1 MYKMNWQQLIDPTR
15 LGKSASPDDS
25 ERTPFQRDYDRIL
38 FSSPFRRLKNKT
50 QIFSLPN
57 NDYVR
62 TRLIHTLE
70 VASVGRSLG
79 RAIGDEVVKR
89 NKLTCSE
96 ADIGDIVS
104 AACLAHD
111 IGNPPF
117 GHTGESAIG
126 LSFDNWDRNLAPEKT
141 KILETLTNSQK
152 TDFRQFEGNAQGF
165 RIVTKLEM
173 KRDRGGMQLTYP
185 TLAAFT
191 KYPRESLISSDI
203 LNGYTGKSAKKFG
216 FFQAEKDLFKEVAE
230 TLGLIRRDDRC
241 YWWARHPLSFLV
253 EAADDI
259 CYSIVDIEDSYRMK
273 CMSFEKAAQF
283 LNAIAQV
290 PASDFSN
297 ESENEQIKYLRA
309 KAIGVLIKDTV
320 NVFRE
325 YEDEIL
331 AGKFDDSLI
340 SRGKYHQIIDNEIMV
355 YMAVNI
361 YCHPTVLGIQVAG
374 FEVLDKLFL
383 CFLNASIDS
392 KSAKNR
398 TIVNMLP
405 EEFRSTDRDSLYTKI
420 LKITDYLSGMT
431 DSYATS
437 IFQTISGI
445 SIYQ

>member
-1 MYKMNWQQLIDPTR
+1 MEKMNWQQLIDPTR
-15 LGKSASPDDS
+15 LGKSTSPDGG

-62 TRLIHTLE
+62 TRLIHSLE

-79 RAIGDEVVKR
+79 RAIGYEVVKK
-89 NKLTCSE
+89 NNLSCSE
-96 ADIGDIVS
+96 ADFGDIVS

-126 LSFDNWDRNLAPEKT
+126 LSFDNWDRNQSPEKT
-141 KILETLTNSQK
+141 KILETLTSSQK
-152 TDFRQFEGNAQGF
+152 ADFQQFEGNAQGF

-173 KRDRGGMQLTYP
+173 KRDRGGLQLTYP

-191 KYPRESLISSDI
+191 KYPRESVIPGDI

-230 TLGLIRRDDRC
+230 TLGLIRRDDRY

-273 CMSFEKAAQF
+273 CMSFEKASQF
-283 LNAIAQV
+283 LNAVAQV
-290 PASDFSN
+290 PAAELTD

-309 KAIGVLIKDTV
+309 KAISVLIKDTV
-320 NVFRE
+320 NVFLE
-325 YEDEIL
+325 HEDEIL

-340 SRGKYHQIIDNEIMV
+340 SRGKYHQIIDDEIMS
-355 YMAVNI
+355 YMQANI
-361 YCHPTVLGIQVAG
+361 YCHPIVLGIQVAG

-383 CFLNASIDS
+383 CFLNASIDTNN
-392 KSAKNR
+392 AKNK
-398 TIVNMLP
+398 TIFNMLP
-405 EEFRSTDRDSLYTKI
+405 EEFRSSDRDSLYHRI
-420 LKITDYLSGMT
+420 LKITDYISGMT

-445 SIYQ
+445 SMY

>member
-1 MYKMNWQQLIDPTR
+1 MNKMNWQQLIDPTR
-15 LGKSASPDDS
+15 LGKSSSPDGG

-62 TRLIHTLE
+62 TRLIHSLE

-79 RAIGDEVVKR
+79 RAIGYEVVKS
-89 NKLTCSE
+89 NKLSCSE
-96 ADIGDIVS
+96 ADFGDIVS

-126 LSFDNWDRNLAPEKT
+126 LSFDNWDGDRSPEKS
-141 KILETLTNSQK
+141 KILEILTSAQK
-152 TDFRQFEGNAQGF
+152 ADFQQFEGNAQGF

-173 KRDRGGMQLTYP
+173 KRNKGGMQLTYP

-191 KYPRESLISSDI
+191 KYPRESLIPNDI
-203 LNGYTGKSAKKFG
+203 LNGYSGKSAKKFG
-216 FFQAEKDLFKEVAE
+216 FFQDEKDLFEEVAK
-230 TLGLIRRDDRC
+230 TLGLIRRNDLY

-273 CMSFEKAAQF
+273 CMSFEKASQF
-283 LNAIAQV
+283 LNAVAQV
-290 PASDFSN
+290 PVSEFN
-297 ESENEQIKYLRA
+297 HESENEQIKYLRA
-309 KAIGVLIKDTV
+309 KAISVLIKDAV
-320 NVFRE
+320 NVFLE
-325 YEDEIL
+325 HEDDIL
-331 AGKFDDSLI
+331 TGKFDDSLI
-340 SRGKYHQIIDNEIMV
+340 SRGKYHQVIDNEIIS
-355 YMAVNI
+355 YMTANI

-374 FEVLDKLFL
+374 FEVLDKLFS

-392 KSAKNR
+392 KNAKNR
-398 TIVNMLP
+398 IIFNMLP
-405 EEFRSTDRDSLYTKI
+405 EEFRSSDRDSLYTKI
-420 LKITDYLSGMT
+420 LKITDYISGMT
-431 DSYATS
+431 DSYATN
-437 IFQTISGI
+437 IFQTIGGI
-445 SIYQ
+445 SMY

>member
-1 MYKMNWQQLIDPTR
+1 MNWQQLIDPTR
-15 LGKSASPDDS
+15 LGKSTSQDGG

-62 TRLIHTLE
+62 TRLIHSLE

-79 RAIGDEVVKR
+79 RAIGYEVVKR
-89 NKLTCSE
+89 DNLSCSE
-96 ADIGDIVS
+96 ADFGDIVS

-126 LSFDNWDRNLAPEKT
+126 LSFDNWDRNQSPEKT

-152 TDFRQFEGNAQGF
+152 ADFRQFEGNAQGF

-203 LNGYTGKSAKKFG
+203 LNGYAGKSAKKFG

-230 TLGLIRRDDRC
+230 TLGLIRRDERY

-273 CMSFEKAAQF
+273 CMSFEKAAHF
-283 LNAIAQV
+283 LNAVAQV
-290 PASDFSN
+290 PDLEFRHEN
-297 ESENEQIKYLRA
+297 ENEQIKYLRA
-309 KAIGVLIKDTV
+309 KAISVSIKDTV
-320 NVFRE
+320 NVFLE
-325 YEDEIL
+325 HEDDIL

-340 SRGKYHQIIDNEIMV
+340 SHGQYHQIIDNEIMS
-355 YMAVNI
+355 YMRANV

-374 FEVLDKLFL
+374 FEVLDKLFF

-392 KSAKNR
+392 NNAKNR
-398 TIVNMLP
+398 TIFNMLP
-405 EEFRSTDRDSLYTKI
+405 EEFRSNDRDSLYHKI

-445 SIYQ
+445 SIY

>member
-1 MYKMNWQQLIDPTR
+1 MHKMNWQQLIDPTR
-15 LGKSASPDDS
+15 LGKSTSPDGG

-62 TRLIHTLE
+62 TRLIHSLE

-79 RAIGDEVVKR
+79 RAIGYEVVKR
-89 NKLTCSE
+89 NHLSCSE
-96 ADIGDIVS
+96 ADFGDIVS

-117 GHTGESAIG
+117 GHTGEAAIG
-126 LSFDNWDRNLAPEKT
+126 LSFANWDRNQSPEKT
-141 KILETLTNSQK
+141 KILEILSNAQK
-152 TDFRQFEGNAQGF
+152 ADFLHFEGNAQGF

-191 KYPRESLISSDI
+191 KYPRESLIPSDI
-203 LNGYTGKSAKKFG
+203 VNGYTGKSAKKFG
-216 FFQAEKDLFKEVAE
+216 FFQAEKDLFKEVAD
-230 TLGLIRRDDRC
+230 TLGLIRRDDRY

-273 CMSFEKAAQF
+273 CMSFEKASKF
-283 LNAIAQV
+283 LNAIAKV
-290 PASDFSN
+290 PKKDLIDEN
-297 ESENEQIKYLRA
+297 ENEQIKYLRA
-309 KAIGVLIKDTV
+309 KAISALIKDTV
-320 NVFRE
+320 NVFLE

-331 AGKFDDSLI
+331 SGKFDDSLI
-340 SRGKYHQIIDNEIMV
+340 SRGKYHQIIDDEIIS
-355 YMAVNI
+355 YMSANI

-374 FEVLDKLFL
+374 FEVLDKLFS
-383 CFLNASIDS
+383 CFLNASIDT
-392 KSAKNR
+392 KNAKNR
-398 TIVNMLP
+398 IIFNMLP
-405 EEFRSTDRDSLYTKI
+405 EEFRSSDRDSLYSKV
-420 LKITDYLSGMT
+420 LKITDYISGMT

-445 SIYQ
+445 SMY

>member
-1 MYKMNWQQLIDPTR
+1 MAKMNWQQLIDPTR
-15 LGKSASPDDS
+15 LGKSTSPDGG

-62 TRLIHTLE
+62 TRLIHSLE

-79 RAIGDEVVKR
+79 RAIGYEAVKK
-89 NKLTCSE
+89 NNLSCSE
-96 ADIGDIVS
+96 ADFGDIVS

-126 LSFDNWDRNLAPEKT
+126 LSFENWDRNQSPEKT
-141 KILETLTNSQK
+141 KILETLANSQK
-152 TDFRQFEGNAQGF
+152 ADFRQFEGNAQGF

-191 KYPRESLISSDI
+191 KYPRESMIPSDI
-203 LNGYTGKSAKKFG
+203 LNGYAGKSAKKFG

-230 TLGLIRRDDRC
+230 TLGLIRRDDRY

-283 LNAIAQV
+283 LNAVAQV
-290 PASDFSN
+290 PAAEFIN

-309 KAIGVLIKDTV
+309 KAISVLIKDTV
-320 NVFRE
+320 NVFLTN
-325 YEDEIL
+325 EDDIL
-331 AGKFDDSLI
+331 AGKFDHSLI
-340 SRGKYHQIIDNEIMV
+340 SRGKYHQIIDNEIMN
-355 YMAVNI
+355 YMQANI

-383 CFLNASIDS
+383 CFLNASIDNNN
-392 KSAKNR
+392 AKNR
-398 TIVNMLP
+398 TIFNMLP
-405 EEFRSTDRDSLYTKI
+405 EEFRSSDRDSLYHKI

-445 SIYQ
+445 SMY

>member
-1 MYKMNWQQLIDPTR
+1 MHKMNWQQLIDPTR
-15 LGKSASPDDS
+15 LGKSTSPDGG

-62 TRLIHTLE
+62 TRLIHSLE

-79 RAIGDEVVKR
+79 RAIGYEVVKK
-89 NKLTCSE
+89 NNLSCSE
-96 ADIGDIVS
+96 ADFGDIVS

-126 LSFDNWDRNLAPEKT
+126 LSFDNWDRNQAPEKT
-141 KILETLTNSQK
+141 KILEVLNNSQK
-152 TDFRQFEGNAQGF
+152 ADFGHFEGNAQGF

-173 KRDRGGMQLTYP
+173 KRDCGGMQLTYP

-191 KYPRESLISSDI
+191 KYPRESYIPNEI
-203 LNGYTGKSAKKFG
+203 VHGYSGKSAKKFG
-216 FFQAEKDLFKEVAE
+216 FFQAEKDLFKQVAD
-230 TLGLIRRDDRC
+230 TLGLIRRDDRY

-273 CMSFEKAAQF
+273 CMSFEKASQF
-283 LNAIAQV
+283 LNSIAQV
-290 PASDFSN
+290 PAAEFSN

-309 KAIGVLIKDTV
+309 KAISVLIRDTV
-320 NVFRE
+320 SVFLNH
-325 YEDEIL
+325 EDEIL
-331 AGKFDDSLI
+331 AGTFDRSLI
-340 SRGKYHQIIDNEIMV
+340 SCGKYHQIIDNEILDHMT
-355 YMAVNI
+355 ANI

-374 FEVLDKLFL
+374 FEVLDKLFSS
-383 CFLNASIDS
+383 FLNASIDS
-392 KSAKNR
+392 QNAKNR
-398 TIVNMLP
+398 IIFHMLP
-405 EEFRSTDRDSLYTKI
+405 EEFRSSDRDSLYFKV
-420 LKITDYLSGMT
+420 LKITDYISGMT

-445 SIYQ
+445 SMY

>member
-1 MYKMNWQQLIDPTR
+1 MDKMNWQQLIGPTR
-15 LGKSASPDDS
+15 LGKSTSPDGG

-62 TRLIHTLE
+62 TRLIHSLE

-79 RAIGDEVVKR
+79 RAIGYEVVKK
-89 NKLTCSE
+89 NNLSCSE
-96 ADIGDIVS
+96 ADFGDIVS

-126 LSFDNWDRNLAPEKT
+126 LSFDNWDRNQSPEKT
-141 KILETLTNSQK
+141 KILEILNSSQK
-152 TDFRQFEGNAQGF
+152 ADFRHFEGNAQGF

-191 KYPRESLISSDI
+191 KYPRESLIPSDI
-203 LNGYTGKSAKKFG
+203 VNGYSGKSAKKFG
-216 FFQAEKDLFKEVAE
+216 FFQAEKDLFKEVAD
-230 TLGLIRRDDRC
+230 TLGLIRRDDRY

-273 CMSFEKAAQF
+273 CMSFEKAAYF
-283 LNAIAQV
+283 LNSIAQV
-290 PASDFSN
+290 PAAEFSN

-309 KAIGVLIKDTV
+309 KAISVLIRDTV
-320 NVFRE
+320 SVFIDR
-325 YEDEIL
+325 EDEIL
-331 AGKFDDSLI
+331 AGTFDDSLI
-340 SRGKYHQIIDNEIMV
+340 SRGKYHQVIDNEILSHMI
-355 YMAVNI
+355 ANI

-374 FEVLDKLFL
+374 FEVLDKLFSS
-383 CFLNASIDS
+383 FLNASIDS
-392 KSAKNR
+392 QNAKNR
-398 TIVNMLP
+398 IVCNMLP
-405 EEFRSTDRDSLYTKI
+405 EEFRSSDRDSLYSKV
-420 LKITDYLSGMT
+420 LKITDYISGMT

-445 SIYQ
+445 SMY

>member
-1 MYKMNWQQLIDPTR
+1 MNWQQLIDPTR
-15 LGKSASPDDS
+15 LGKSPNLDGG

-62 TRLIHTLE
+62 TRLIHSLE

-79 RAIGDEVVKR
+79 RAVGYEIVKR
-89 NKLTCSE
+89 DKLSCSE
-96 ADIGDIVS
+96 ADFGDIIS

-126 LSFDNWDRNLAPEKT
+126 LSFDNWDSDRSPAKT
-141 KILETLTNSQK
+141 NILETLSSSQK
-152 TDFRQFEGNAQGF
+152 ADFSQFEGNAQGF

-173 KRDRGGMQLTYP
+173 NRDRGGMQLTYP

-191 KYPRESLISSDI
+191 KYPRESLISSDV
-203 LNGYTGKSAKKFG
+203 LNGYSGKSAKKFG

-230 TLGLIRRDDRC
+230 TLGLIRRDDSF
-241 YWWARHPLSFLV
+241 YWWVRHPLSFLV

-283 LNAIAQV
+283 LNAVAQV
-290 PASDFSN
+290 PVAEFSSR
-297 ESENEQIKYLRA
+297 SENEQIKYLRA
-309 KAIGVLIKDTV
+309 KAISVLIKDTV
-320 NVFRE
+320 SIFLD
-325 YEDEIL
+325 YEDDIL
-331 AGKFDDSLI
+331 TGKFDDSLI
-340 SRGKYHQIIDNEIMV
+340 SRGKYHQIIDNEIIS
-355 YMAVNI
+355 YMEANI

-374 FEVLDKLFL
+374 FEVLDKLFS
-383 CFLNASIDS
+383 CFLNASINR
-392 KSAKNR
+392 KNAKNR
-398 TIVNMLP
+398 VIFNMLP
-405 EEFRSTDRDSLYTKI
+405 EEFRSSDQDSLYTKV
-420 LKITDYLSGMT
+420 LKITDYISGMT

-437 IFQTISGI
+437 TFQTISGI
-445 SIYQ
+445 SMY

>member
-1 MYKMNWQQLIDPTR
+1 MHKMNWQQLIDPTR
-15 LGKSASPDDS
+15 LGKSTSPDGG

-62 TRLIHTLE
+62 TRLIHSLE

-79 RAIGDEVVKR
+79 RAIGYEVVKK
-89 NKLTCSE
+89 NNLSCSE
-96 ADIGDIVS
+96 ADFGDIVS

-126 LSFDNWDRNLAPEKT
+126 LSFDNWDRNQSPEKT
-141 KILETLTNSQK
+141 KILEILSSSQK
-152 TDFRQFEGNAQGF
+152 ADFLHFEGNAQGF

-191 KYPRESLISSDI
+191 KYPRESLIPNEVSG
-203 LNGYTGKSAKKFG
+203 GYKGKSAKKFG
-216 FFQAEKDLFKEVAE
+216 FFQDEKDLFKQVAD
-230 TLGLIRRDDRC
+230 TLGLIRRDDRY

-273 CMSFEKAAQF
+273 CMSFEKASKF
-283 LNAIAQV
+283 LNTIARV
-290 PASDFSN
+290 PKKDLIDEN
-297 ESENEQIKYLRA
+297 ENEQIKYLRA
-309 KAIGVLIKDTV
+309 KAISALIKDTV
-320 NVFRE
+320 NVFLE
-325 YEDEIL
+325 HEDEIL

-340 SRGKYHQIIDNEIMV
+340 SRGKYHQIIDDEIMS
-355 YMAVNI
+355 YMSANI

-374 FEVLDKLFL
+374 FEVLDKLFS
-383 CFLNASIDS
+383 CFLNASIDT
-392 KSAKNR
+392 KNAKNR
-398 TIVNMLP
+398 IIFNMLP
-405 EEFRSTDRDSLYTKI
+405 EEFRSSDRDSLYSKV
-420 LKITDYLSGMT
+420 LKITDYISGMT

-445 SIYQ
+445 SMY

>member
-1 MYKMNWQQLIDPTR
+1 MKKMNWQQLIDPTR
-15 LGKSASPDDS
+15 LGKSPNPDS
-25 ERTPFQRDYDRIL
+25 GERTPFQRDYDRIL

-62 TRLIHTLE
+62 TRLIHSLE

-79 RAIGDEVVKR
+79 RAIGYEVVKR
-89 NKLTCSE
+89 DKLSCSE
-96 ADIGDIVS
+96 ADFGDIIS

-117 GHTGESAIG
+117 GHTGEAAIG
-126 LSFDNWDRNLAPEKT
+126 LSFDNWDGDRSPEKT
-141 KILETLTNSQK
+141 NILEILNSSQK
-152 TDFRQFEGNAQGF
+152 ADFSNFEGNAQGF
-165 RIVTKLEM
+165 RIVTTLEM
-173 KRDRGGMQLTYP
+173 KRNRGGMQLTYP

-191 KYPRESLISSDI
+191 KYPRESLIPADI
-203 LNGYTGKSAKKFG
+203 LNGYSGKSAKKFG
-216 FFQAEKDLFKEVAE
+216 FFQAEKDLFKEVAQ
-230 TLGLIRRDDRC
+230 TLGLIRRDDKY

-283 LNAIAQV
+283 LNAVAQV
-290 PASDFSN
+290 SPSEFSN

-309 KAIGVLIKDTV
+309 KAISVLIKDTV
-320 NVFRE
+320 NVFLK
-325 YEDEIL
+325 YEDDIL
-331 AGKFDDSLI
+331 TGEFDDSLI
-340 SRGKYHQIIDNEIMV
+340 SRGKYHQIIDHQIIS
-355 YMAVNI
+355 YMEANI

-374 FEVLDKLFL
+374 FEVLDKLFS
-383 CFLNASIDS
+383 CFLNASIDP

-398 TIVNMLP
+398 VIFNMLP
-405 EEFRSTDRDSLYTKI
+405 EEFRSSDRDSLYYKVI
-420 LKITDYLSGMT
+420 KVTDYISGMT
-431 DSYATS
+431 DSYATD

-445 SIYQ
+445 SMY

>member
-1 MYKMNWQQLIDPTR
+1 MNKMNWQQLIDPTR
-15 LGKSASPDDS
+15 LGKSASPDGG

-62 TRLIHTLE
+62 TRLIHSLE

-79 RAIGDEVVKR
+79 RAIGYEVVKK
-89 NKLTCSE
+89 NKLSCSE
-96 ADIGDIVS
+96 ADFGDIVS

-126 LSFDNWDRNLAPEKT
+126 LSFENWDSDRSPEKT
-141 KILETLTNSQK
+141 KILEVLNSSQQA
-152 TDFRQFEGNAQGF
+152 DFRYFEGNAQGF

-191 KYPRESLISSDI
+191 KYPRESLIPNDI
-203 LNGYTGKSAKKFG
+203 FNGYSGKSAKKFG
-216 FFQAEKDLFKEVAE
+216 FFQDEKDLFKEVAE
-230 TLGLIRRDDRC
+230 TLGLIRRDAQS

-259 CYSIVDIEDSYRMK
+259 CYSIVDVEDSYRMK
-273 CMSFEKAAQF
+273 CMSFEKASQF
-283 LNAIAQV
+283 LNAVAQV
-290 PASDFSN
+290 PTSDFIN

-309 KAIGVLIKDTV
+309 KAISVLIKDTV
-320 NVFRE
+320 NVFLQH
-325 YEDEIL
+325 EDDIL
-331 AGKFDDSLI
+331 TATFDDSLI
-340 SRGKYHQIIDNEIMV
+340 SRGKYHQIIDNEIIS
-355 YMAVNI
+355 YMTANI

-374 FEVLDKLFL
+374 FEVLDKLFS

-392 KSAKNR
+392 KNAKNR
-398 TIVNMLP
+398 IIFNMLP
-405 EEFRSTDRDSLYTKI
+405 EEFRSSDRDSLYVKI
-420 LKITDYLSGMT
+420 LKITDYISGMT

-445 SIYQ
+445 SIY

>member
-1 MYKMNWQQLIDPTR
+1 MNWQQLIDPTR
-15 LGKSASPDDS
+15 LGKSTSPDGG

-62 TRLIHTLE
+62 TRLIHSLE

-79 RAIGDEVVKR
+79 RAIGYEVVKK
-89 NKLTCSE
+89 NNLSCSE
-96 ADIGDIVS
+96 ADFGDIVS

-126 LSFDNWDRNLAPEKT
+126 LSFDNWDRNQSPEKT
-141 KILETLTNSQK
+141 KILEILSNSQK
-152 TDFRQFEGNAQGF
+152 ADFRHFEGNAQGF

-191 KYPRESLISSDI
+191 KYPRESLIPSDVV
-203 LNGYTGKSAKKFG
+203 NGYSGKSAKKFG
-216 FFQAEKDLFKEVAE
+216 FFQAEKDLFKEVAD
-230 TLGLIRRDDRC
+230 TLGLIRRDDQY

-273 CMSFEKAAQF
+273 CMSFEKAAYF
-283 LNAIAQV
+283 LNSIAQV
-290 PASDFSN
+290 SAVEFSN

-309 KAIGVLIKDTV
+309 KAISVLIRDTV
-320 NVFRE
+320 SVFLDH
-325 YEDEIL
+325 EDEIL
-331 AGKFDDSLI
+331 AGTFDDSLI
-340 SRGKYHQIIDNEIMV
+340 SRGKYHQVIDNEILTHMT
-355 YMAVNI
+355 ANI

-374 FEVLDKLFL
+374 FEVLDKLFSS
-383 CFLNASIDS
+383 FLNASIDS
-392 KSAKNR
+392 QNAKNR
-398 TIVNMLP
+398 IIFNMLP
-405 EEFRSTDRDSLYTKI
+405 EEFRSSDRDSLYSKV
-420 LKITDYLSGMT
+420 LKITDYISGMT

-437 IFQTISGI
+437 TFQTISGI
-445 SIYQ
+445 SMY

>member
-1 MYKMNWQQLIDPTR
+1 MDKMNWQQLIDPTR
-15 LGKSASPDDS
+15 LGKSTSPDGG

-62 TRLIHTLE
+62 TRLIHSLE

-79 RAIGDEVVKR
+79 RAIGYEVVKK
-89 NKLTCSE
+89 NNLSCSE
-96 ADIGDIVS
+96 ADFGDIVS

-126 LSFDNWDRNLAPEKT
+126 LSFDNWDRNQSPEKT
-141 KILETLTNSQK
+141 KILEILSNSQK
-152 TDFRQFEGNAQGF
+152 ADFRHFEGNAQGF

-191 KYPRESLISSDI
+191 KYPRESLIPSDI
-203 LNGYTGKSAKKFG
+203 VNGYTGKSAKKFG
-216 FFQAEKDLFKEVAE
+216 FFQAEKDLFKEVAD
-230 TLGLIRRDDRC
+230 TLGLIRRDDRY

-273 CMSFEKAAQF
+273 CMSFEKAAYF
-283 LNAIAQV
+283 LNSIAQV
-290 PASDFSN
+290 PAAEFSN

-309 KAIGVLIKDTV
+309 KAISVLIRDTV
-320 NVFRE
+320 SVFLTH
-325 YEDEIL
+325 EDEIL
-331 AGKFDDSLI
+331 AGTFDDSLI
-340 SRGKYHQIIDNEIMV
+340 SRGKYHQVIDNEILSHMT
-355 YMAVNI
+355 ANI

-374 FEVLDKLFL
+374 FEVLDKLFSS
-383 CFLNASIDS
+383 FLNASIDS
-392 KSAKNR
+392 QNAKNR
-398 TIVNMLP
+398 IVCNMLP
-405 EEFRSTDRDSLYTKI
+405 EEFRSSDRDSLYSKV
-420 LKITDYLSGMT
+420 LKITDYISGMT

-445 SIYQ
+445 SMY

>member
-1 MYKMNWQQLIDPTR
+1 MDKMNWQQLIDPTR
-15 LGKSASPDDS
+15 LGKSTSPDGG

-62 TRLIHTLE
+62 TRLIHSLE

-79 RAIGDEVVKR
+79 RAIGYEVVKK
-89 NKLTCSE
+89 NNLSCSE
-96 ADIGDIVS
+96 ADFGDIVS

-126 LSFDNWDRNLAPEKT
+126 LSFDNWDRNQSPEKT
-141 KILETLTNSQK
+141 KILEILSNSQK
-152 TDFRQFEGNAQGF
+152 ADFRHFEGNAQGF

-191 KYPRESLISSDI
+191 KYPRESLIPGDV
-203 LNGYTGKSAKKFG
+203 LNGYKGKSAKKFG
-216 FFQAEKDLFKEVAE
+216 FFQDEKDLFKQVAE
-230 TLGLIRRDDRC
+230 TLGLIRRDDRY

-273 CMSFEKAAQF
+273 CMSFEKASKF
-283 LNAIAQV
+283 LNTIARV
-290 PASDFSN
+290 PKKDLIDEN
-297 ESENEQIKYLRA
+297 ENEQIKYLRA
-309 KAIGVLIKDTV
+309 KAISALIKDTV
-320 NVFRE
+320 NVFLE
-325 YEDEIL
+325 HEDEIL

-340 SRGKYHQIIDNEIMV
+340 SRGKYHQIIDDEIMS
-355 YMAVNI
+355 YMSANI

-374 FEVLDKLFL
+374 FEVLDKLFS
-383 CFLNASIDS
+383 CFLNASIDT
-392 KSAKNR
+392 KNAKNR
-398 TIVNMLP
+398 IIFNMLP
-405 EEFRSTDRDSLYTKI
+405 EEFRSSDRDSLYSKV
-420 LKITDYLSGMT
+420 LKITDYISGMT

-445 SIYQ
+445 SMY

>member
-1 MYKMNWQQLIDPTR
+1 MDKMNWQQLIDPTR
-15 LGKSASPDDS
+15 LGKSTSPDGG

-62 TRLIHTLE
+62 TRLIHSLE

-79 RAIGDEVVKR
+79 RAIGYEVVKK
-89 NKLTCSE
+89 NNLSCSE
-96 ADIGDIVS
+96 ADFGDIVS

-126 LSFDNWDRNLAPEKT
+126 LSFDNWDRNQAPEKT
-141 KILETLTNSQK
+141 KILEILSGSQK
-152 TDFRQFEGNAQGF
+152 ADFRHFEGNAQGF

-191 KYPRESLISSDI
+191 KYPRESLIPGDV
-203 LNGYTGKSAKKFG
+203 LNGYKGKSAKKFG
-216 FFQAEKDLFKEVAE
+216 FFQDEKDLFKQVAD
-230 TLGLIRRDDRC
+230 TLGLIRRDDRY

-273 CMSFEKAAQF
+273 CMSFEKASKF
-283 LNAIAQV
+283 LNTIARV
-290 PASDFSN
+290 PKKDLIDEN
-297 ESENEQIKYLRA
+297 ENEQIKYLRA
-309 KAIGVLIKDTV
+309 KAISALIKDTV
-320 NVFRE
+320 NVFLE
-325 YEDEIL
+325 HEDEIL

-340 SRGKYHQIIDNEIMV
+340 SRGKYHQIIDDEIMS
-355 YMAVNI
+355 YMSANI

-374 FEVLDKLFL
+374 FEVLDKLFS
-383 CFLNASIDS
+383 CFLNASIDT
-392 KSAKNR
+392 KNAKNR
-398 TIVNMLP
+398 IIFNMLP
-405 EEFRSTDRDSLYTKI
+405 EEFRSSDRDSLYSKV
-420 LKITDYLSGMT
+420 LKITDYISGMT

-445 SIYQ
+445 SMY

>member
-1 MYKMNWQQLIDPTR
+1 MDKMNWQQLIDPTR
-15 LGKSASPDDS
+15 LGKSTSPDGG

-62 TRLIHTLE
+62 TRLIHSLE

-79 RAIGDEVVKR
+79 RAIGYEVVKK
-89 NKLTCSE
+89 NNLSCSE
-96 ADIGDIVS
+96 ADFGDIVS

-126 LSFDNWDRNLAPEKT
+126 LSFDNWDRNQSPEKT
-141 KILETLTNSQK
+141 KLLEILSNSQRA
-152 TDFRQFEGNAQGF
+152 DFLHFEGNAQGF
-165 RIVTKLEM
+165 RIVAKLEM

-191 KYPRESLISSDI
+191 KYPRESLIPNEV
-203 LNGYTGKSAKKFG
+203 LGGYKGKSAKKFG
-216 FFQAEKDLFKEVAE
+216 FFQDEKDLFKQVAE
-230 TLGLIRRDDRC
+230 TLGLIRRDDRY

-273 CMSFEKAAQF
+273 CMSFEKASKF
-283 LNAIAQV
+283 LNTIARV
-290 PASDFSN
+290 PKKDLIDEN
-297 ESENEQIKYLRA
+297 ENEQIKYLRA
-309 KAIGVLIKDTV
+309 KAISALIKDTV
-320 NVFRE
+320 NVFLE

-340 SRGKYHQIIDNEIMV
+340 SRGKYHQIIDNEIIS
-355 YMAVNI
+355 YMEANI

-374 FEVLDKLFL
+374 FEVLDKLFS

-392 KSAKNR
+392 QNAKNR
-398 TIVNMLP
+398 IIFNMLP
-405 EEFRSTDRDSLYTKI
+405 EEFRSSDRDNLYSKV
-420 LKITDYLSGMT
+420 LKITDYISGMT

-445 SIYQ
+445 SMY

>member
-1 MYKMNWQQLIDPTR
+1 MNWQQLIDPTR
-15 LGKSASPDDS
+15 LGKSSSSDGG

-62 TRLIHTLE
+62 TRLIHSLE

-79 RAIGDEVVKR
+79 RAIGYEVVKR
-89 NKLTCSE
+89 DRLSCSE
-96 ADIGDIVS
+96 ADFGDIVS

-117 GHTGESAIG
+117 GHTGEAAIG
-126 LSFDNWDRNLAPEKT
+126 LSFENWDSDRSPEKS
-141 KILETLTNSQK
+141 KILEILTKSQK
-152 TDFRQFEGNAQGF
+152 TDIQQFEGNAQGF

-191 KYPRESLISSDI
+191 KYPRESSIPQDI
-203 LNGYTGKSAKKFG
+203 LNGYSGKSAKKFG
-216 FFQAEKDLFKEVAE
+216 FFQAEKDLFQEVAE

-273 CMSFEKAAQF
+273 CMSFEKASQF
-283 LNAIAQV
+283 LNAVAQV
-290 PASDFSN
+290 PSAEFDR

-309 KAIGVLIKDTV
+309 KAISVLIKDTV
-320 NVFRE
+320 NVFLE

-331 AGKFDDSLI
+331 AGRFDDSLI
-340 SRGKYHQIIDNEIMV
+340 SRGKYHNIIDNEIIS
-355 YMAVNI
+355 YMSANI

-374 FEVLDKLFL
+374 FEVLDKLFS

-392 KSAKNR
+392 KNAKNR
-398 TIVNMLP
+398 IIFNMLP
-405 EEFRSTDRDSLYTKI
+405 EEFRSSDRDSLYDKI
-420 LKITDYLSGMT
+420 LKITDYISGMT

-445 SIYQ
+445 SMY

>member
-1 MYKMNWQQLIDPTR
+1 MDKMNWQQLIDPTR
-15 LGKSASPDDS
+15 LGKSTSPDGG

-62 TRLIHTLE
+62 TRLIHSLE

-79 RAIGDEVVKR
+79 RAIGYEVVKR
-89 NKLTCSE
+89 NNLSCSE
-96 ADIGDIVS
+96 ADFGDIVS

-126 LSFDNWDRNLAPEKT
+126 LSFDNWDRNQSPEKT
-141 KILETLTNSQK
+141 KILEILSNSQK
-152 TDFRQFEGNAQGF
+152 ADFRHFEGNAQGF

-191 KYPRESLISSDI
+191 KYPRESLIPGDV
-203 LNGYTGKSAKKFG
+203 LNGYKGKSAKKFG
-216 FFQAEKDLFKEVAE
+216 FFQDEKDLFKQVAE
-230 TLGLIRRDDRC
+230 TLGLLRRDDRY

-273 CMSFEKAAQF
+273 CMSFEKAAHF
-283 LNAIAQV
+283 LNSIAQV
-290 PASDFSN
+290 PAAEFSN

-309 KAIGVLIKDTV
+309 KAISILIRDTV
-320 NVFRE
+320 SVFLTH
-325 YEDEIL
+325 EDEIL
-331 AGKFDDSLI
+331 AGTFDDSLI
-340 SRGKYHQIIDNEIMV
+340 SRGKYHQIIDNEILPHMT
-355 YMAVNI
+355 ANI

-374 FEVLDKLFL
+374 FEVLDKLFSS
-383 CFLNASIDS
+383 FLNASIDT
-392 KSAKNR
+392 KNAKNR
-398 TIVNMLP
+398 IIFNMLP
-405 EEFRSTDRDSLYTKI
+405 EEFRSSDRDSLYSKV
-420 LKITDYLSGMT
+420 LKITDYISGMT

-445 SIYQ
+445 SMY

>member
-1 MYKMNWQQLIDPTR
+1 MHKMNWQQLIDPTR
-15 LGKSASPDDS
+15 LGKSTSPDGG

-62 TRLIHTLE
+62 TRLIHSLE

-79 RAIGDEVVKR
+79 RAIGYEVVKK
-89 NKLTCSE
+89 NNLSCSE
-96 ADIGDIVS
+96 ADFGDIVS

-126 LSFDNWDRNLAPEKT
+126 LSFDNWDRNQSPEKT
-141 KILETLTNSQK
+141 NILEILNSSQK
-152 TDFRQFEGNAQGF
+152 ADFRHFEGNAQGF

-191 KYPRESLISSDI
+191 KYPRESLIPNEV
-203 LNGYTGKSAKKFG
+203 LGGYKGKSAKKFG
-216 FFQAEKDLFKEVAE
+216 FFQDEKDLFKQVAD
-230 TLGLIRRDDRC
+230 TLGLIRRDDRY

-259 CYSIVDIEDSYRMK
+259 EDSYRMK
-273 CMSFEKAAQF
+273 CMSFEKASKF
-283 LNAIAQV
+283 LNTIARV
-290 PASDFSN
+290 PKKDLIDEN
-297 ESENEQIKYLRA
+297 ENEQIKYLRA
-309 KAIGVLIKDTV
+309 KAISALIKDTV
-320 NVFRE
+320 NVFLE
-325 YEDEIL
+325 HEDEIL
-331 AGKFDDSLI
+331 DGKFDDSLI
-340 SRGKYHQIIDNEIMV
+340 SRGKYHQIIDDEIMS
-355 YMAVNI
+355 YMSANI

-374 FEVLDKLFL
+374 FEVLDKLFS
-383 CFLNASIDS
+383 CFLNASIDT
-392 KSAKNR
+392 KNAKNR
-398 TIVNMLP
+398 IIFNMLP
-405 EEFRSTDRDSLYTKI
+405 DEFRSSDRDSLYSKV
-420 LKITDYLSGMT
+420 LKITDYISGMT

-445 SIYQ
+445 SMY

>member
-1 MYKMNWQQLIDPTR
+1 MNKMNWQQLIDPTR
-15 LGKSASPDDS
+15 LGKSTSPDGG

-62 TRLIHTLE
+62 TRLIHSLE

-79 RAIGDEVVKR
+79 RAIGYEVVKR
-89 NKLTCSE
+89 NKLNCSE
-96 ADIGDIVS
+96 ADFGDIVS

-126 LSFDNWDRNLAPEKT
+126 LSFDNWDGDRSPEKT
-141 KILETLTNSQK
+141 KILEILNSSQK
-152 TDFRQFEGNAQGF
+152 ADFQYFEGNAQGF

-191 KYPRESLISSDI
+191 KYPRESLIPTDV
-203 LNGYTGKSAKKFG
+203 LHGYSGKSAKKFG
-216 FFQAEKDLFKEVAE
+216 FFQDEKDLFKEVAE
-230 TLGLIRRDDRC
+230 TLGLIRRDARS

-259 CYSIVDIEDSYRMK
+259 CYSIVDVEDSYRMK
-273 CMSFEKAAQF
+273 CMSFEKASQF
-283 LNAIAQV
+283 LNAVAQV
-290 PASDFSN
+290 PVSDFIH

-309 KAIGVLIKDTV
+309 KAISVLIKDTV
-320 NVFRE
+320 NVFLQH
-325 YEDEIL
+325 EDDIL
-331 AGKFDDSLI
+331 TGTFDDSLI
-340 SRGKYHQIIDNEIMV
+340 SRGKYHQIIDNEILS
-355 YMAVNI
+355 YMISNI

-374 FEVLDKLFL
+374 FEVLDKLFS

-392 KSAKNR
+392 KNAKNR
-398 TIVNMLP
+398 IIFNMLP
-405 EEFRSTDRDSLYTKI
+405 EEFRSSDRDSLYAKI
-420 LKITDYLSGMT
+420 LNITDYISGMT

-445 SIYQ
+445 SMY

>member
-1 MYKMNWQQLIDPTR
+1 MNWQQLIDPTR
-15 LGKSASPDDS
+15 LGKSTSPDGG

-62 TRLIHTLE
+62 TRLIHSLE

-79 RAIGDEVVKR
+79 RAIGYEVVKR
-89 NKLTCSE
+89 NKLSCSE
-96 ADIGDIVS
+96 ADFGDIVS

-126 LSFDNWDRNLAPEKT
+126 LSFDNWDGDRSPEKT
-141 KILETLTNSQK
+141 KILEILNSSQK
-152 TDFRQFEGNAQGF
+152 ADFQYFEGNAQGF

-191 KYPRESLISSDI
+191 KYPRESLIPSDV
-203 LNGYTGKSAKKFG
+203 LHGYSGKSAKKFG
-216 FFQAEKDLFKEVAE
+216 FFQDEKDLFKEVAE
-230 TLGLIRRDDRC
+230 TLGLIRRDARS

-259 CYSIVDIEDSYRMK
+259 CYSIVDVEDSYRMK
-273 CMSFEKAAQF
+273 CMSFEKASQF
-283 LNAIAQV
+283 LNAVAQV
-290 PASDFSN
+290 PVSN
-297 ESENEQIKYLRA
+297 FIHESENEQIKYLRA
-309 KAIGVLIKDTV
+309 KAISVLIKDTV
-320 NVFRE
+320 NVFLQH
-325 YEDEIL
+325 YM
-331 AGKFDDSLI
+331 I
-340 SRGKYHQIIDNEIMV
+340 S
-355 YMAVNI
+355 NI

-374 FEVLDKLFL
+374 FEVLDKLFS

-392 KSAKNR
+392 KNAKNR
-398 TIVNMLP
+398 IIFNMLP
-405 EEFRSTDRDSLYTKI
+405 EEFRSSDRDSLYVKI
-420 LKITDYLSGMT
+420 LKITDYISGMT

-445 SIYQ
+445 SMY